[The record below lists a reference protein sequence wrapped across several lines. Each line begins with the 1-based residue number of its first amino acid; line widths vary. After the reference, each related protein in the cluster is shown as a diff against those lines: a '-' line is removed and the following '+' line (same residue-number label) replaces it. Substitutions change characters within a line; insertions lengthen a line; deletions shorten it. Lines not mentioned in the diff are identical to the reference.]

1 MSRYVLTPPA
11 RDDLREIREYIRLD
25 NPDAALRV
33 VDDLRRRCRALA
45 RRPYIGHTRTD
56 LLPEESSTQGRVPG
70 WRQQP
75 STRQSH
81 GQRVSK
87 VRPCLRDSH
96 SQGLSTRDPAVPQ

>member
-56 LLPEESSTQGRVPG
+56 LLPEEFRIFPVGSYLIVY
-70 WRQQP
+70 
-75 STRQSH
+75 
-81 GQRVSK
+81 
-87 VRPCLRDSH
+87 RPETKPLQIIRFWHAARGTPD
-96 SQGLSTRDPAVPQ
+96 LF